1 MIPRL
6 DNLPFFLAKNI
17 VRKGMFS
24 SISTCNEIELNEF
37 VFRINNDFSFDEAV
51 VKYYG
56 CEVHSFDPR

>member
-1 MIPRL
+1 
-6 DNLPFFLAKNI
+6 
-17 VRKGMFS
+17 MFT
-24 SISTCNEIELNEF
+24 SIFIGYEIEFNDF